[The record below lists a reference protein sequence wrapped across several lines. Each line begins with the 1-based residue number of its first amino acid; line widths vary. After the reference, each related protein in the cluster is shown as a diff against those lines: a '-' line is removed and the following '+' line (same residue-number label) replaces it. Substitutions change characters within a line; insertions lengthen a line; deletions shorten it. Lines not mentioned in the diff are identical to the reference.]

1 MKLAP
6 KHLLAVCV
14 FPLSFWACGS
24 QEDMMVDVNPLDG
37 VACVGMVDPAPSGLA
52 QVDDPQLLNDALG
65 KSGDGKLCYGQVFAA
80 TAPVTVYRVWNSA
93 KSYTEFGKWWSL
105 IKPTGPVDTYRND
118 NAICPEWSELNQ
130 LTRCT
135 IKVGAHVVIGPGQSA
150 NCMMMMYGKSA
161 VNQVYM
167 ANDTRVG
174 MLQVE
179 NCTQLGAWP

>member
-105 IKPTGPVDTYRND
+105 IKPTGPVDSYRSD